1 VDSHIAAGMRLGL
14 DEQGVTEVMAAA
26 DQARGLA
33 KLAVGLRLD
42 PDILQPPVRPPLVP
56 EVDVE
61 AAGPRM
67 TETFVEILS
76 WARDELGIDHV
87 PALWRCLGHHPVY
100 FDAVWRRDK
109 AIMADGKVTRFQKRC
124 VAYAVAVNAGAVYMT
139 DWYAASLR
147 RLGLDDH
154 GFLEV
159 LAVVDYYNNLNTLAD
174 GMDIESDIR
183 PYGTYE

>member
-1 VDSHIAAGMRLGL
+1 MRLGL

-61 AAGPRM
+61 GAGPRM

-76 WARDELGIDHV
+76 WA
-87 PALWRCLGHHPVY
+87 
-100 FDAVWRRDK
+100 RDK

>member
-1 VDSHIAAGMRLGL
+1 MRLGL
-14 DEQGVTEVMAAA
+14 DEQGVTELMAAA
-26 DQARGLA
+26 DEARGLA
-33 KLAVGLRLD
+33 KLAAGLRLD
-42 PDILQPPVRPPLVP
+42 PDILQSPTRTPLVV
-56 EVDVE
+56 EVDAE
-61 AAGPRM
+61 SGGPRIA
-67 TETFVEILS
+67 ELLAEIRD
-76 WARDELGIDHV
+76 WAQEELGIDRV

-100 FDAVWRRDK
+100 FEAVWRRDK
-109 AIMADGKVTRFQKRC
+109 AIMADGKISRFQKRC
-124 VAYAVAVNAGAVYMT
+124 VAYAVSVNSGSAYMT

-159 LAVVDYYNNLNTLAD
+159 LAVVDYFNNLNTLAD